1 VPATL
6 RTTGQELISIR
17 EIRKRY
23 DGTAALDGF
32 SLDVGAGELFGLVG
46 PNGAGKTTLIR
57 ILATLT
63 RPDSGQATIAG
74 HDVTHEPAVVR
85 ALTGYMPDVPGVYQD
100 LTLEE
105 FLTFFAEAFRL
116 RGAKKRAAVEHALK
130 WSGLVE
136 RRHAYVEQLSL
147 GLKQRLVL
155 ARTLLHEPRVLL
167 LDEPA
172 TGLDPLAR
180 IELREQLKSL
190 NREGVTIL
198 LSSHILSDL
207 EDICSR
213 VAFIES
219 GRNVAGAGS
228 VLTLGE
234 QARREALTCEIEI
247 IGDAAELRAALA
259 SYAEA
264 RVLESRQNVF
274 RVEVSGGSQRAA
286 DVLRHLVTSGVT
298 VVRFDPRGPDLE
310 DHYRSLFGS
319 KTP

>member
-1 VPATL
+1 MIGIHEL
-6 RTTGQELISIR
+6 RKQ
-17 EIRKRY
+17 Y

-32 SLDVGAGELFGLVG
+32 SLEVAEGELCGLVG
-46 PNGAGKTTLIR
+46 PNGAGKSTLIR
-57 ILATLT
+57 ILATLAH
-63 RPDSGQATIAG
+63 PDSGQASIAG
-74 HDVTHEPAVVR
+74 SDVVHDPAEVR
-85 ALTGYMPDVPGVYQD
+85 AVTGYMPDVPGLYQD

-116 RGAKKRAAVEHALK
+116 NGTKKHAAVERALV
-130 WSGLVE
+130 WSGLSE
-136 RRHAYVEQLSL
+136 RRHVYVEQLSL

-155 ARTLLHEPRVLL
+155 ARTLLHDPKVLL

-213 VAFIES
+213 VAFIAE
-219 GRNVAGAGS
+219 GKNVAGEDS
-228 VLTLGE
+228 VLTLG
-234 QARREALTCEIEI
+234 AHSKRDTLLCEIEVL
-247 IGDAAELRAALA
+247 GEAATAQAILSGMDGMRVVTALDNA
-259 SYAEA
+259 
-264 RVLESRQNVF
+264 F
-274 RVEVSGGSQRAA
+274 RVEFKGGALQAGEL
-286 DVLRHLVTSGVT
+286 LRRLVTSGVT

-310 DHYRSLFGS
+310 EHYRNLFG
-319 KTP
+319 KKP